1 MKNDTLYGPP
11 KDLFTESVANRS
23 QVKRRARKNKNSEF
37 DSDQDRN
44 EFMLDQ
50 NDDEENLAALRK
62 YEINKMRYFYA
73 IVTCNKRS
81 TAANIYKE
89 YNGFEF
95 ELTAL
100 KLTLSFVDEN

>member
-1 MKNDTLYGPP
+1 
-11 KDLFTESVANRS
+11 VANRS